1 MTRSLRIAV
10 LECDTPI
17 APVKERLG
25 GYGDIFTRLL
35 NKGLEASGDSRVDIK
50 EISKWHVVDN
60 PVYPDPEEY
69 DALLLSG
76 SSMYSPL
83 FSYESLSR
91 VCINKTYKNMIHSR
105 MMLGS

>member
-17 APVKERLG
+17 APIKEQLG
-25 GYGDIFTRLL
+25 GYGEIFTRLL
-35 NKGLEASGDSRVDIK
+35 NKGLEASGDSRVDIQ

-60 PVYPDPEEY
+60 PIYPDPNEY

-76 SSMYSPL
+76 SSMYSSPL
-83 FSYESLSR
+83 PL
-91 VCINKTYKNMIHSR
+91 
-105 MMLGS
+105 